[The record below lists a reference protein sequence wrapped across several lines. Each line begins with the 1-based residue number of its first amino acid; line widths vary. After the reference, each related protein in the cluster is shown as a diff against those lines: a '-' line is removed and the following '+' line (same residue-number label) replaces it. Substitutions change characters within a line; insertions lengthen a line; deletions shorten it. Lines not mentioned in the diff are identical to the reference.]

1 MDASPEAILHRVRE
15 RDAQMCVLLQRTEL
29 LNRVHRGA
37 ISELP
42 PSPEGMGGRDSLK
55 ARLAVIYGCQ
65 DQAETVLNEAV
76 PLLQP
81 PPPPS
86 SPVASTPDAYTK
98 AIRSLL
104 STPKANTAATARSTR
119 APSNSS
125 GHPRVQSGG
134 PPSVRRAE
142 RGDGGRNSSSAVTYR
157 VFLERLTRS
166 ESEGFVEAIRLFLFS
181 ILGNGGAVN
190 PAAGRPR
197 ASSNSD
203 IRRETEE
210 VEVYGSSFLS
220 QRCAEFFLAM
230 QNAMGVHTSWAELGY
245 DSLVACREHLER
257 FVMSKIHPLA
267 FGSKLDGAVDASISA
282 RLQSLQFLT
291 PHDLNVSVYAREE
304 TVLTLAQEELRKMG
318 RGRCPGDIVS
328 RVVRCCDTLF
338 ALIDQGRRFK
348 QGVGRGG
355 GGGGGKGRGEGDSNV
370 SSWRPERDPA
380 GTADDFLPV
389 LIYVVLRARVPRL
402 HSMCEYVQAFHSPVA
417 LMSRPG
423 YCFVALRSAV
433 EFLMTLNGAAV
444 GMSEQD
450 FRRRAL
456 DAAIGVDASS

>member
-1 MDASPEAILHRVRE
+1 MDASPQDILQRLRE
-15 RDAQMCVLLQRTEL
+15 RDSQMCVLLQRTDL
-29 LNRVHRGA
+29 LNRVHCGA
-37 ISELP
+37 IRKLP
-42 PSPEGMGGRDSLK
+42 PSPEGTGGRDSLK

-65 DQAETVLNEAV
+65 DQVETVLNETV

-81 PPPPS
+81 PPSS

-104 STPKANTAATARSTR
+104 STPKANAATASPTRS
-119 APSNSS
+119 PSNSS
-125 GHPRVQSGG
+125 GYPFVQSGG
-134 PPSVRRAE
+134 PPFVRRAE
-142 RGDGGRNSSSAVTYR
+142 QGDVGGNSSSAVTYR

-190 PAAGRPR
+190 PAAGRPQ

-355 GGGGGKGRGEGDSNV
+355 GGGGGEGEGEGDSNV

-417 LMSRPG
+417 LMSSRPG